1 MPTPYLPDIL
11 AVAAGAAIPG
21 IAAFV
26 LWYERRLLARL
37 QVRMGPN
44 RVGPYGLYQS
54 LADIVKLLAKSDT
67 MPATAHPWLFRLAP
81 ILTFAPVFMAFA
93 ALPQLD
99 PRMNIGVLYL
109 SAIFSIEVIGLLAAG
124 LASHSKYALLGSLRA
139 AAQMVSYEIP
149 LTLAMLAT
157 AMAAGSLNLG
167 DIAHA
172 QRHLWF
178 VVSQPLGAICFFI
191 AAMAEA
197 HRPPFDL
204 AEAESELVA
213 GYHVEYSG
221 VRFALFVVTEY
232 AHLFFFAWL
241 TAVLYLGSTNPWL
254 LGGKIVLII
263 TLVIWLRAAF
273 PRVRAD
279 QLMALGWKVLIPLSS
294 LNLIWVAA
302 MSLGA

>member
-1 MPTPYLPDIL
+1 MMASNVLPYLL
-11 AVAAGAAIPG
+11 AVGAGATIPG
-21 IAAFV
+21 IAAFL

-44 RVGPYGLYQS
+44 RVGPFGLYQS
-54 LADIVKLLAKSDT
+54 LADIIKLLSKSDT
-67 MPATAHPWLFRLAP
+67 MPATAHAWLFRIAP
-81 ILTFAPVFMAFA
+81 ILTFTPVFMAFA

-99 PRMNIGVLYL
+99 PRLNIGVLYL
-109 SAIFSIEVIGLLAAG
+109 SAILSIEIVGVLAAG
-124 LASHSKYALLGSLRA
+124 LASHSKYALLGSMRA

-149 LTLAMLAT
+149 LTLAILAT

-167 DIAHA
+167 AIAQA
-172 QRHLWF
+172 QHHGWF
-178 VVSQPLGAICFFI
+178 ILSQPLGALCFFV
-191 AAMAEA
+191 AALAEA

-221 VRFALFVVTEY
+221 VRFALFVVSEY

-241 TAVLYLGSTNPWL
+241 TAVLYLGSVSPVFLALKIL
-254 LGGKIVLII
+254 LIVS
-263 TLVIWLRAAF
+263 LVIWLRAAL

-279 QLMALGWKVLIPLSS
+279 QLMALGWKVLIPLAS
-294 LNLIWVAA
+294 LNLMWVAA
-302 MSLGA
+302 LRP